1 MTLRIVFLGTSAAV
15 PSPARN
21 PSAVA
26 MRVEGDVFLFDCAE
40 GTQRQM
46 MRYGISYAKVKA
58 IFLTH
63 HHADHF
69 LGIPGLVYTLS
80 LNGRTEP
87 LFIFGPRGT
96 VALIDALL
104 RVEGREFVQAQDIDE
119 HFVYRGEG
127 FAIRAFPTSHSRN
140 SLGFV
145 FEENERR
152 RFDKAKA
159 DAAGLRG
166 RMFTELQKRG
176 ELIVKGKVVRYEEVT
191 YPVKGK
197 KIVYTG
203 DTLACEEVIEAARD
217 ADLLI
222 HDATFASDM
231 KEEAVE
237 KRHATAAAAAAA
249 AKRAGVRRL
258 ILTHISNR
266 YDDIKPLLDEAKAIF
281 ENTEVASDGM
291 EVLL

>member
-1 MTLRIVFLGTSAAV
+1 MTIRLVFLGTSAAV

-21 PSAVA
+21 PSAIA
-26 MRVEGDVFLFDCAE
+26 LKAEGDVFLFDCAE

-46 MRYGISYAKVKA
+46 MRNNVSYAKVKA
-58 IFLTH
+58 VFLTH

-69 LGIPGLVYTLS
+69 LGIPGLVYTLA
-80 LNGRTEP
+80 LNGRKEP
-87 LFIFGPRGT
+87 LFIFGPKGT
-96 VALIDALL
+96 GALVDSLL
-104 RVEGREFVQAQDIDE
+104 KVEGREFVQAQDIDE
-119 HFVYRGEG
+119 HFVYAGEG
-127 FAIRAFPTSHSRN
+127 YSIRAFPTLHSRS

-145 FEENERR
+145 FEENDRR

-166 RMFTELQKRG
+166 RQFTELERKG
-176 ELIVKGKVVRYEEVT
+176 ELMVKGRKVRYEEVT

-197 KIVYTG
+197 KVVYTG
-203 DTLACEEVIEAARD
+203 DTLACDEVIEAAKG

-222 HDATFASDM
+222 HDATFADDM
-231 KEEAVE
+231 REEGME
-237 KRHATAAAAAAA
+237 KKHATARDAAEA
-249 AKRAGVRRL
+249 AKRAGAKRL

-266 YDDIKPLLDEAKAIF
+266 YDDPSPLLKEAREVF
-281 ENTEVASDGM
+281 ENVEVASDGM

>member
-1 MTLRIVFLGTSAAV
+1 MTIRLVFLGTSAAV

-21 PSAVA
+21 PSALA
-26 MRVEGDVFLFDCAE
+26 LKVEGDVFLFDCAE

-46 MRYGISYAKVKA
+46 MRNNVSYAKVKA
-58 IFLTH
+58 ILITH

-80 LNGRTEP
+80 LNGRKEP
-87 LFIFGPRGT
+87 LFVFGPRGT
-96 VALIDALL
+96 SALIDALL
-104 RVEGREFVQAQDIDE
+104 KVEGREFVQARDIDE

-127 FAIRAFPTSHSRN
+127 FAIRAFPTSHSRG

-159 DAAGLRG
+159 DAAGLKG
-166 RMFTELQKRG
+166 RMFTDLEKKG
-176 ELIVKGKVVRYEEVT
+176 ELTVKGKRVRYEEVT

-203 DTLACEEVIEAARD
+203 DTLACEEVVEAARD
-217 ADLLI
+217 ADILI
-222 HDATFASDM
+222 HDATFSSDM
-231 KEEAVE
+231 KEEALE
-237 KRHATAAAAAAA
+237 KKHATARDAAAAAR
-249 AKRAGVRRL
+249 RAGVRRL

-266 YDDIKPLLDEAKAIF
+266 YDDAKPLLDEAKAVF
-281 ENTEVASDGM
+281 ENTEVAFDGM